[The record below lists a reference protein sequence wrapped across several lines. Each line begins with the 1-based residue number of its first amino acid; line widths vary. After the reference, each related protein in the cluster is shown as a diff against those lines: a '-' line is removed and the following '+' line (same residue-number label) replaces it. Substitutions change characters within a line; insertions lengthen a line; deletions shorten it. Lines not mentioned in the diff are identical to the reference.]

1 LSDEDDDGS
10 MPTGKVL
17 LQCIGVLAGVLF
29 LGYVLVLVGAWA
41 IGGGW

>member
-1 LSDEDDDGS
+1 MSRWRIALA
-10 MPTGKVL
+10 V
-17 LQCIGVLAGVLF
+17 VAGVLF